1 MVAVFVLM
9 LFNPYQQILFTKI
22 KELDTS
28 DVQFKRSKI
37 YSCFMNGM
45 VTAIPEALIACISY
59 IPSGRWLPSNDSFKY
74 AI

>member
-45 VTAIPEALIACISY
+45 VAGIPEPLIACIM
-59 IPSGRWLPSNDSFKY
+59 
-74 AI
+74 